1 MEGLNGALGGLVH
14 WIQQQ
19 PGLAL
24 LVLLSANFLTLALAI
39 FGLARVRGLA
49 RRQAHMLRGVNGG
62 SLEELLLDYSS
73 NVTQFRG
80 EMDRVLTAT
89 DEHAGALRQT
99 IRRVG
104 LHRYDAFA
112 NVGGQQSFSLA
123 LLDDSS
129 NGIILSGIYSRQEM
143 RVYAKPIVRGRSE
156 VTLTPEEQRAISEAQ
171 LPGER
176 A

>member
-1 MEGLNGALGGLVH
+1 MEGLNGAMGGLVQ
-14 WIQQQ
+14 WVQQQ

-24 LVLLSANFLTLALAI
+24 LVLLGGNGVILVLALVA
-39 FGLARVRGLA
+39 LVRLRGIA
-49 RRQAHMLRGVNGG
+49 RRQARMLRGVSGD
-62 SLEELLLDYSS
+62 SLEELLLDYAK
-73 NVTQFRG
+73 NVTQFRA
-80 EMDRVLTAT
+80 EMDRALTSSSANT
-89 DEHAGALRQT
+89 DSLRQT
-99 IRRVG
+99 LRRVG

-123 LLDDSS
+123 LLDDAN
-129 NGIILSGIYSRQEM
+129 NGLVLSGLYSRQEM

-156 VTLTPEEQRAISEAQ
+156 VTLTPEEQRAISEAT